1 VDVRAGSTTMH
12 ALGGSKVT
20 PHDLLAQERPRRHV
34 AAMRITLRPAAS
46 SLACLVVAF
55 IAPSAVD
62 AQARPQLI
70 FSGATEANWIAPP
83 GMPPDSFGVFHARRA
98 FDLAAKPA
106 RFLVHVSADNRYRLY
121 VNGTQ
126 VSSGPQRSDQM
137 HWRYETVDLAPLLRA
152 GSNVIAALVWNWGP
166 NHPVAQHSRR
176 TAFLVQ
182 GDGPSESIVNTG
194 ARWKLLRDSAYADV
208 RVTGRDVGNAYYAAA
223 HGESVDGARYPWGW
237 ERADFDD
244 RGWYTVGAE
253 RGPAIVGNVLL
264 HAVPGRGGFGDA
276 SGWQLEPRDLPPME
290 ETPVR
295 FAAVRRAT
303 GVPMA
308 NGFIRGGEALVVP
321 ANTRATLLLDHGR
334 TTNAYTVLETS
345 GGVGSTI
352 TLTYAEAAVDSSG
365 RKGHRDEVEGR
376 RIRGIRD
383 VVRPGGGER
392 RRFQSLYWRSGRY
405 VELDV
410 QTGADPLRVHEVSA
424 IFTAYPFVERG
435 RFASD
440 LPWLADMWRMNWN
453 GARIGAF
460 ETYMDTPYYEQL
472 QYIGDT
478 RLQALISL
486 YVSGDDRLMRQA
498 IAHFDD
504 SRIPE
509 GITTSR
515 YPSELQQLI
524 PPFALVYVAMV
535 HDYHL
540 HRSDPAFVRARLA
553 GIRGILDWYGRRVD
567 STGMLGPMPY
577 WNFVDWAERWGRGVP
592 AGADDGHSATIS
604 LLYAY
609 ALDHAARLEVE
620 LGVIGMAE
628 SYRARADSLRRAART
643 RAWDAGR
650 RLFRDSPDS
659 AAFSQQTNVLAILT
673 DAIPAAEQRAL
684 MERVLGDTTL
694 VPASYYFAWYVHE
707 ALRKVGLADRYIE
720 VLAPWRRMLALGL
733 TSAPEKD
740 EPTRSDS
747 HAWAAHPNY
756 GLLATVLGVRPAS
769 SGFRTVRIAPALGPL
784 RTASGRV
791 PHPRGDIEV
800 SFTRAGASG
809 LNGEVNLPAGL
820 SGTIE
825 WQGRSIPLR
834 EGRQPVRF

>member
-1 VDVRAGSTTMH
+1 
-12 ALGGSKVT
+12 
-20 PHDLLAQERPRRHV
+20 
-34 AAMRITLRPAAS
+34 MRTDLRPAQAS
-46 SLACLVVAF
+46 LVAILLTLVAP
-55 IAPSAVD
+55 ITVD
-62 AQARPQLI
+62 AQRPAQRI

-83 GMPPDSFGVFHARRA
+83 GMPPDSFGVFHARRTIE
-98 FDLAAKPA
+98 LAAKPA

-126 VSSGPQRSDQM
+126 LSSGPQRSDQM
-137 HWRYETVDLAPLLRA
+137 HWRYETVDLAPALRDGA
-152 GSNVIAALVWNWGP
+152 NVIAAVVWNWGP
-166 NHPVAQHSRR
+166 NHPVAQHSLR
-176 TAFLVQ
+176 TAFLLQ
-182 GDGPSESIVNTG
+182 GDGPAESIVNTG
-194 ARWKLLRDSAYADV
+194 PGWKLLRDSAYTDV
-208 RVTGRDVGNAYYAAA
+208 RVTGSDVRNAYYAAA

-237 ERADFDD
+237 QRAEYDD
-244 RGWYTVGAE
+244 GDWYTVGAE

-264 HAVPGRGGFGDA
+264 HAVPGRGGYGDA

-303 GVPMA
+303 GVPMV
-308 NGFIRGGEALVVP
+308 NGFIRGGDALVVP
-321 ANTRATLLLDHGR
+321 ANTRAALVLDHGR
-334 TTNAYTVLETS
+334 TTNAYTVLETT
-345 GGVGSTI
+345 GGAGSTI
-352 TLTYAEAAVDSSG
+352 TLTYAEAAVDSAG
-365 RKGHRDEVEGR
+365 RKGHRDEVDGR
-376 RIRGIRD
+376 HIRGIRD
-383 VVRPGGGER
+383 IVKPGGGER
-392 RRFQSLYWRSGRY
+392 RRFQTLYWRSGRY

-410 QTGADPLRVHEVSA
+410 QTGAEPLRIHEASA
-424 IFTAYPFVERG
+424 IFTAYPFVERA

-498 IAHFDD
+498 IVHFDD

-524 PPFALVYVAMV
+524 PPFALIYVAMV

-540 HRSDPAFVRARLA
+540 HRTDPAFVRARLA

-577 WNFVDWAERWGRGVP
+577 WNFVDWADRWGRGVP

-609 ALDHAARLEVE
+609 ALDHAAPLEAA
-620 LGVIGMAE
+620 LGVQGMAQA
-628 SYRARADSLRRAART
+628 YRARADSLRHAVRA

-650 RLFRDSPDS
+650 RLFRDAPDS

-684 MERVLGDTTL
+684 MERVLADTTL

-769 SGFRTVRIAPALGPL
+769 TGFRTVHIAPALGPL
-784 RTASGRV
+784 RTVSGRI
-791 PHPRGDIEV
+791 PHPRGDIDV
-800 SFTRAGASG
+800 SLTRAGTS
-809 LNGEVNLPAGL
+809 GL
-820 SGTIE
+820 SGEVTLPTGLSGSFT
-825 WQGRSIPLR
+825 WLGRSVPLR
-834 EGRQPVRF
+834 AGRQAVRF